1 MADATQN
8 AAIADQNKGP
18 NILVPMWALTI
29 VTLVMVVAR
38 IWIRSQVVK
47 NMGPDDWLIM
57 VSMVRSTRYLPSR
70 QLR

>member
-1 MADATQN
+1 MADATHD

-29 VTLVMVVAR
+29 VTLVLVVAR

-57 VSMVRSTRYLPSR
+57 VSMVRSTRSLPSR